1 MTIGLGLLG
10 QAASGGSKY
19 WLPENLSTH
28 GGRIDGL
35 IVFTHWFMA
44 ALFVGWGIFFI
55 YCLVRF
61 RQRAG
66 QAARYD
72 DIKAKPS
79 KYAEV
84 VVVIVEAVLLIGFS
98 IPAWAAYRDEAPP
111 VDERLE
117 IRVVAEQFAWNFH
130 YPGPDGVFGRTDPLL
145 MEEGVNPLG
154 LDPDDPA
161 GEDDII
167 PVQNQLHI
175 PIGKPIYLRLTSK
188 DVIHCFSIPVMRVKQ
203 DVVPG
208 MEIPIW
214 FEATSMGSGENGQYD
229 IQCAQL
235 CGLGHY
241 RMKGTVT
248 LHDQAGFDAW
258 LLEAGAE
265 EDEFFDEDEF
275 EDDE

>member
-1 MTIGLGLLG
+1 MTIGLGLLA
-10 QAASGGSKY
+10 QTAGGSKF
-19 WLPENLSTH
+19 WLPEDLSTH

-44 ALFVGWGIFFI
+44 ALFLGWGIFFV

-66 QAARYD
+66 QAACYD
-72 DIKAKPS
+72 SIKAKPS
-79 KYAEV
+79 KYVEIFI
-84 VVVIVEAVLLIGFS
+84 VIIEGVLLIGFS
-98 IPAWAAYRDEAPP
+98 IPAWAAYRDDAPP

-130 YPGPDGVFGRTDPLL
+130 YPGPDGVFGRTDPSL

-175 PIGKPIYLRLTSK
+175 PIGKPIYLRLSSK

-208 MEIPIW
+208 MVIPIW
-214 FEATSMGSGENGQYD
+214 FEATSSGSNSKGEYD

-241 RMKGTVT
+241 RMKGIVT
-248 LHDQAGFDAW
+248 LHDQAGFEAW
-258 LLEAGAE
+258 LEEAGAE
-265 EDEFFDEDEF
+265 EEEFFDEDEF
-275 EDDE
+275 EDD

>member
-1 MTIGLGLLG
+1 MSIGLELLA
-10 QAASGGSKY
+10 QTAGGSKF
-19 WLPENLSTH
+19 WLPEDLSTH
-28 GGRIDGL
+28 GGQIDGL

-44 ALFVGWGIFFI
+44 ALFVGWGIFFV

-66 QAARYD
+66 QAACYD
-72 DIKAKPS
+72 SIKAKPS
-79 KYAEV
+79 KYVEILI
-84 VVVIVEAVLLIGFS
+84 VIVEAVLLIGFS
-98 IPAWAAYRDEAPP
+98 IPAWAAYRDEAPS

-130 YPGPDGVFGRTDPLL
+130 YPGPDGVFGRTDPSLI
-145 MEEGVNPLG
+145 EEGVNALG

-167 PVQNQLHI
+167 PDQNQLHI
-175 PIGKPIYLRLTSK
+175 PIGKPIYLRLSSK

-203 DVVPG
+203 DVIPG
-208 MEIPIW
+208 MVIPIW
-214 FEATSMGSGENGQYD
+214 FEATSMGSSEKGQYD

-241 RMKGTVT
+241 RMKGIVT

-258 LLEAGAE
+258 LVEAGAE
-265 EDEFFDEDEF
+265 EEEFFDEDEF
-275 EDDE
+275 EDD